1 MRIQVQAFSSPAAAR
16 EQILTDIGSVSAL
29 YQRSFNISLGECTN
43 ADMYRPND
51 V

>member
-29 YQRSFNISLGECTN
+29 YQRSFNVSLGECI
-43 ADMYRPND
+43 DPDIDRLND
-51 V
+51 I

>member
-1 MRIQVQAFSSPAAAR
+1 MHTQVQAFSSPAAAR

-29 YQRSFNISLGECTN
+29 YQRSFNVSLGECTDP
-43 ADMYRPND
+43 DMDRWND